1 MHTAVTLL
9 VFAIALLLVVWPVGL
24 ALGVAWV
31 RSRRA
36 EAARLQIALTDALD
50 ATVGP
55 IVAPVVRPGLRR
67 PWRIELAVPAT
78 RFPLLGR
85 VLAVAHETLSRAE
98 GLRPGQYRIVVS
110 PAETHSPASVPR
122 GWSGSALPGRRAAA

>member
-9 VFAIALLLVVWPVGL
+9 AFPIALLLVVWPVGL

-36 EAARLQIALTDALD
+36 EATRLQIALTDALD

-55 IVAPVVRPGLRR
+55 IVAPVVRLGLRR
-67 PWRIELAVPAT
+67 SWRIELAVPAT
-78 RFPLLGR
+78 RFPVLGR

-110 PAETHSPASVPR
+110 PAADSPTSVRP